1 MKCWKSYLID
11 IPATGFLTLL
21 LFSTV
26 LFWAGATCR
35 SYTTNRL
42 LTSDREISYGLI
54 QLEIENILDIIE
66 DRPHKA
72 ACRFALE
79 NLQPPVLALSSYFTA
94 SRPEIYRRS
103 KLFIQPDS
111 SVAMLARKSNLNIIA
126 DLSLSLLIISPSII
140 LSILLAVLLR
150 KDAVAVGLSKHTKLY
165 WTIGTIAFGLSA
177 YITYRLT
184 KPKITLVTCAN
195 CGRLRRPDMIA
206 CHRCGSKWHV
216 AELTPPSWRVIDRQ
230 AS

>member
-11 IPATGFLTLL
+11 ISVTGFLTLL
-21 LFSTV
+21 LLSTV

-35 SYTTNRL
+35 SYTTNQL
-42 LTSDREISYGLI
+42 LTSKGEISYGLV
-54 QLEIENILDIIE
+54 QPKIETSLDFIE

-94 SRPEIYRRS
+94 SRPEIYRHS

-111 SVAMLARKSNLNIIA
+111 FVAMLARKSNLNIIA
-126 DLSLSLLIISPSII
+126 DLSLALLIISPSII

-150 KDAVAVGLSKHTKLY
+150 KDAVAVGLSKRTKLY

-177 YITYRLT
+177 YITYKLT
-184 KPKITLVTCAN
+184 KPKITLVTCIN
-195 CGRLRRPDMIA
+195 CGRLRRPDMA
-206 CHRCGSKWHV
+206 RCHRCGSKWLV
-216 AELTPPSWRVIDRQ
+216 PELTPPTWRVLDGQ
-230 AS
+230 N